1 MKYLKEFTKG
11 IFVENPIFIIMLGFC
26 PFLAVSTRA
35 INAIGMGAAILFVL
49 LFSNILISLVRN
61 FIPGSI
67 RIACYIVIIA
77 TFVTITDLSMQ
88 AFTPELSK
96 ELGIFVPLIVVNCII
111 LGRAE
116 AFASKNRLFASIL
129 DAVGMAVGFTL
140 ALLVVSTIRELLGSG
155 TITFMLFGKGVQY
168 RLKGLNKMVVMVLP
182 PGAFLLMGILMAIVR
197 TLKAKYAGGKQS

>member
-11 IFVENPIFIIMLGFC
+11 IFVENPIFIIMLGCC

-35 INAIGMGAAILFVL
+35 INAIGMGAALTFVL

-61 FIPGSI
+61 FIPDKI

-77 TFVTITDLSMQ
+77 AFVTIADLSMQ
-88 AFTPELSK
+88 AFTPELSV
-96 ELGIFVPLIVVNCII
+96 EFGIFIPLIVVNCII

-116 AFASKNRLFASIL
+116 AFASKNNLIASIL
-129 DAVGMAVGFTL
+129 DALGMGLGFTL
-140 ALLVVSTIRELLGSG
+140 VLLTVASIREILGNG
-155 TITFMLFGKGVQY
+155 TLTFMLFGKGVQFY
-168 RLKGLNKMVVMVLP
+168 LKGMNPMVVMILP

-197 TLKAKYAGGKQS
+197 TLKAKYAGVK